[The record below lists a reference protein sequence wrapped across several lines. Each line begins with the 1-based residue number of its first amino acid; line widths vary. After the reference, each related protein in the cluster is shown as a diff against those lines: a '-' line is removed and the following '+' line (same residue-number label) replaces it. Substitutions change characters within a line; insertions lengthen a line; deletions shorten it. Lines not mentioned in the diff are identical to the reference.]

1 MKKAINLLIILVI
14 VVFVISCARSSEGN
28 VVTLTFPV
36 DDYAKTEFNTRVYA
50 EEPFSVS
57 LTLPNGWSV
66 KKQEMVEDK
75 FKLLST
81 FSKYNIL
88 NEDKVLVGIA
98 GYNKYEVYEGAEN
111 EPAAIYNQIA
121 LGNDYHFDVRET
133 YKVINE
139 TKTGATAVTDV
150 YYSATVNDGKEKRNK
165 GIVSYNKDMLVYV
178 AFEFDKESIT
188 DEQLESVTKSIEIK
202 R

>member
-1 MKKAINLLIILVI
+1 M
-14 VVFVISCARSSEGN
+14 VFVISCGSSSGGD
-28 VVTLTFPV
+28 VATLTFPV

-139 TKTGATAVTDV
+139 TKTGATAVTEV
-150 YYSATVNDGKEKRNK
+150 YYSAAVNDGKEKHNK

-178 AFEFDKESIT
+178 AFEFDQDRIT
-188 DEQLESVTKSIEIK
+188 DEQLESVAKSIEIK

>member
-1 MKKAINLLIILVI
+1 M
-14 VVFVISCARSSEGN
+14 
-28 VVTLTFPV
+28 TQT
-36 DDYAKTEFNTRVYA
+36 
-50 EEPFSVS
+50 
-57 LTLPNGWSV
+57 
-66 KKQEMVEDK
+66 
-75 FKLLST
+75 
-81 FSKYNIL
+81 IL
-88 NEDKVLVGIA
+88 NEDKDLVGVA

-178 AFEFDKESIT
+178 AFEFDQERIT
-188 DEQLESVTKSIEIK
+188 DEQLESVAKSIEIK

>member
-1 MKKAINLLIILVI
+1 MKKSIDLLLILIT
-14 VVFVISCARSSEGN
+14 VVFVVSCGRSSGGN

-50 EEPFSVS
+50 EEQFSVS

-98 GYNKYEVYEGAEN
+98 GYNKYEVYEDAEN

-139 TKTGATAVTDV
+139 TKTGATAVTEV

-178 AFEFDKESIT
+178 AFEFDQDRIT
-188 DEQLESVTKSIEIK
+188 DGQLESVAKSIEIK

>member
-98 GYNKYEVYEGAEN
+98 GYNKYEVYEGVEN
-111 EPAAIYNQIA
+111 EPTAIYNQIA

>member
-1 MKKAINLLIILVI
+1 MKKAINLLIILVT
-14 VVFVISCARSSEGN
+14 VVFVISCGSSSGGD
-28 VVTLTFPV
+28 VATLTFPV
-36 DDYAKTEFNTRVYA
+36 DDYANTEFNTRVYA

-57 LTLPNGWSV
+57 LTLPNGLSV

-139 TKTGATAVTDV
+139 TKTGATAVTEV
-150 YYSATVNDGKEKRNK
+150 YYSAAVNDGKEKHNK

-178 AFEFDKESIT
+178 AFEFDQDRIT
-188 DEQLESVTKSIEIK
+188 DEQLESVAKSIEIK

>member
-1 MKKAINLLIILVI
+1 MKKSIDLLLILIT
-14 VVFVISCARSSEGN
+14 VVCVVSCGRSSGGN
-28 VVTLTFPV
+28 VVSLTFPV
-36 DDYAKTEFNTRVYA
+36 DDYAKTEFNTMVYA
-50 EEPFSVS
+50 EAPFSVS
-57 LTLPNGWSV
+57 LTLPDGWSV
-66 KKQEMVEDK
+66 KKQEAVEDK
-75 FKLLST
+75 FKLLPV

-88 NEDKVLVGIA
+88 NEDKVLVGVA

-178 AFEFDKESIT
+178 AFEFDQERIT
-188 DEQLESVTKSIEIK
+188 DEQLESVAKSIEIK

>member
-1 MKKAINLLIILVI
+1 MKKSIDLLLILIT
-14 VVFVISCARSSEGN
+14 VVCVVSCGRSSGGN
-28 VVTLTFPV
+28 VVSLTFPV
-36 DDYAKTEFNTRVYA
+36 DDYAKTEFNTMVYA
-50 EEPFSVS
+50 EAPFSVS
-57 LTLPNGWSV
+57 LTLPDGWSV
-66 KKQEMVEDK
+66 KKQEAVEDK
-75 FKLLST
+75 FKLLPV

-88 NEDKVLVGIA
+88 NEDKVLVGVA

-121 LGNDYHFDVRET
+121 LGNDYHFDVRDT

-139 TKTGATAVTDV
+139 TETGVAAVTDV
-150 YYSATVNDGKEKRNK
+150 YYSAAVNDGKEKRNK

-178 AFEFDKESIT
+178 TFEFDQDRIT
-188 DEQLESVTKSIEIK
+188 DEQLESVAKSIEIK

>member
-1 MKKAINLLIILVI
+1 MKIAINLLIILVTA
-14 VVFVISCARSSEGN
+14 VFVISCGSSSGGD
-28 VVTLTFPV
+28 VATLTFPV
-36 DDYAKTEFNTRVYA
+36 DDYAKAEFNTRVYA

-88 NEDKVLVGIA
+88 NEDKVLVGIV

-121 LGNDYHFDVRET
+121 LGNDYHFDIRET

-178 AFEFDKESIT
+178 AFEFDQDRIT
-188 DEQLESVTKSIEIK
+188 DEQLESVAKSIEIE

>member
-1 MKKAINLLIILVI
+1 MKKSIDLLLILIT
-14 VVFVISCARSSEGN
+14 VVCVVSCGRSSGGN
-28 VVTLTFPV
+28 VVSLTFPV
-36 DDYAKTEFNTRVYA
+36 DDYAKTEFNTMVYA
-50 EEPFSVS
+50 EAPFSVS
-57 LTLPNGWSV
+57 LTLPDGWSV
-66 KKQEMVEDK
+66 KKQEAVEDK
-75 FKLLST
+75 FKLLPV

-88 NEDKVLVGIA
+88 NEDKVLVGVA

-121 LGNDYHFDVRET
+121 LGNDYHFDIRET

-178 AFEFDKESIT
+178 AFEFDQDRIT
-188 DEQLESVTKSIEIK
+188 DGQLESVAKSIEIK

>member
-1 MKKAINLLIILVI
+1 M
-14 VVFVISCARSSEGN
+14 VFVVSCGRSSGGK
-28 VVTLTFPV
+28 VTILTFPV

-139 TKTGATAVTDV
+139 TKTGATAVTEV
-150 YYSATVNDGKEKRNK
+150 YYSATVNDGKEKYNK

-178 AFEFDKESIT
+178 AFEFDQDRIT
-188 DEQLESVTKSIEIK
+188 DEQLESVAKSIEIK

>member
-1 MKKAINLLIILVI
+1 MKKSIDLLLILIT
-14 VVFVISCARSSEGN
+14 VVFVVSCGRSSGGN

-36 DDYAKTEFNTRVYA
+36 DDYAKTEFNTKVYA

-57 LTLPNGWSV
+57 IALPNGWSV
-66 KKQEMVEDK
+66 KKQEVVEDK
-75 FKLLST
+75 FKLLPV

-88 NEDKVLVGIA
+88 NEDKVLVGVA
-98 GYNKYEVYEGAEN
+98 GYNKYEVYKGAEN

-178 AFEFDKESIT
+178 AFEFDQERIT
-188 DEQLESVTKSIEIK
+188 DEQLESVAKSIEIK

>member
-1 MKKAINLLIILVI
+1 MKKSINLLLILI
-14 VVFVISCARSSEGN
+14 TVVFVISCARSSEGN

-57 LTLPNGWSV
+57 LTFPNGWSV

-88 NEDKVLVGIA
+88 NEDKVLVGIL

-139 TKTGATAVTDV
+139 TETGVTAVTDV
-150 YYSATVNDGKEKRNK
+150 YYSAAVNDGKEKRNK
-165 GIVSYNKDMLVYV
+165 GIVSYNNDMLVYV
-178 AFEFDKESIT
+178 AFEFDQERIT
-188 DEQLESVTKSIEIK
+188 DE
-202 R
+202 

>member
-1 MKKAINLLIILVI
+1 MKKAINLLIILMT
-14 VVFVISCARSSEGN
+14 VVFVISCGSSSGGD
-28 VVTLTFPV
+28 VATLTFPV

-111 EPAAIYNQIA
+111 EPAAVYNQIA
-121 LGNDYHFDVRET
+121 LGNDYHFDVRDT

-139 TKTGATAVTDV
+139 TETGVTAVTDV
-150 YYSATVNDGKEKRNK
+150 YYSAAVNDGKEKRNK

-178 AFEFDKESIT
+178 AFEFDQDRIT
-188 DEQLESVTKSIEIK
+188 VEQLESVAKSIEIK

>member
-1 MKKAINLLIILVI
+1 MKIAINLLIILVTA
-14 VVFVISCARSSEGN
+14 VFVISCGSSSGGD
-28 VVTLTFPV
+28 VATLTFPV
-36 DDYAKTEFNTRVYA
+36 DDYAKAEFNTRVYA

-88 NEDKVLVGIA
+88 NEDKVLVGIV

-178 AFEFDKESIT
+178 AFEFDQDRIT
-188 DEQLESVTKSIEIK
+188 DEQLESVAKSIEIK